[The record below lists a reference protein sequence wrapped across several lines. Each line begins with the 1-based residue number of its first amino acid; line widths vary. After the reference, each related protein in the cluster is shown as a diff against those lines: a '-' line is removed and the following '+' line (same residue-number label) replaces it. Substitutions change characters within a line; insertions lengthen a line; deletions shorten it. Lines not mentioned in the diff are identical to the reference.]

1 MFDTDNIRNWQIL
14 GFVVSILASDVL
26 ALLLERRPAPLGAG
40 NLLPIVVSSE
50 MTEVL
55 IQYCRRFAQ
64 NNMAVQPQTDEED
77 EEYTIV
83 DILFDQV

>member
-14 GFVVSILASDVL
+14 GFIVSILASDVL
-26 ALLLERRPAPLGAG
+26 AILLERRSAPISGD

-55 IQYCRRFAQ
+55 I
-64 NNMAVQPQTDEED
+64 
-77 EEYTIV
+77 
-83 DILFDQV
+83 

>member
-26 ALLLERRPAPLGAG
+26 AILLERRPAPLGGG

-55 IQYCRRFAQ
+55 I
-64 NNMAVQPQTDEED
+64 
-77 EEYTIV
+77 
-83 DILFDQV
+83 